1 MSLLGRRGFESFV
14 VKLPAVTL
22 VEQWDSLVA
31 KVGGKVFA
39 LAAAGGGSIA
49 FKVSETAFE
58 GLTGLEG
65 IAQAPYF
72 AKGQWVSVSKGADVS
87 EADLKAYVRE
97 AHRNHRQQADPQA
110 AGRTRRRRACCGAPA
125 QEHDLEHLRLKQ
137 RCDPARDAEDHRLM
151 HQVDQEAPAAEEP
164 EARARRTGETTGGKP
179 IPGG

>member
-97 AHRNHRQQADPQA
+97 AHRIIASKLTRKLQAELGLAELVA
-110 AGRTRRRRACCGAPA
+110 ARPRKSAT
-125 QEHDLEHLRLKQ
+125 
-137 RCDPARDAEDHRLM
+137 
-151 HQVDQEAPAAEEP
+151 
-164 EARARRTGETTGGKP
+164 
-179 IPGG
+179 